1 MKTDELV
8 NVLSTNLEVVN
19 TRRVFR
25 ELAAAVM
32 VGTVAVLAFIFFAR
46 GIRPDIRELH
56 ALLFISLKVSLGL
69 GVVTGGLIYLVEA
82 ARPGGGRR
90 FAPNVSTWLVIAVA
104 LLAIASLTAKP
115 LWHWH
120 TMAMTDGWLECLVSI
135 PFIAIV
141 PFAVVVWALRRMA
154 PTDLVRAGAL
164 AGFVA
169 SGISIIGY
177 ALHCTGDSVPFI
189 TIWYGGTL
197 LLCTMAGALLGPRLL
212 RW

>member
-1 MKTDELV
+1 MKTDELM
-8 NVLSTNLEVVN
+8 NVLSTNLEVVD

-32 VGTVAVLAFIFFAR
+32 VGTVAVLAFVFFAR
-46 GIRPDIRELH
+46 GIRADIRELH

-69 GVVTGGLIYLVEA
+69 GVVSGGLIFLAQA
-82 ARPGGGRR
+82 ARPRSGRK
-90 FAPNVSTWLVIAVA
+90 FAPNVSTWFVTAVA

-115 LWHWH
+115 IWHWH

-177 ALHCTGDSVPFI
+177 ALHCTGDSVSFI